1 MIRPMTDRIEI
12 VNLGLE
18 SRPDQSQNIDL
29 WLPMVTRG
37 QRLLVSVV
45 IDSILV
51 KQNLHLAIYF
61 LLSFSIVQI

>member
-1 MIRPMTDRIEI
+1 MIRPMADRIEI

-29 WLPMVTRG
+29 WLPMVTRR